1 MAWITIEPTDAG
13 TTASFACQDGKAL
26 HLLGRL
32 LHLLDLLAFD
42 HLGEGHVTNL
52 TSNQSQLYSG
62 DINLSLVN

>member
-1 MAWITIEPTDAG
+1 MNM
-13 TTASFACQDGKAL
+13 ACQDGIAL